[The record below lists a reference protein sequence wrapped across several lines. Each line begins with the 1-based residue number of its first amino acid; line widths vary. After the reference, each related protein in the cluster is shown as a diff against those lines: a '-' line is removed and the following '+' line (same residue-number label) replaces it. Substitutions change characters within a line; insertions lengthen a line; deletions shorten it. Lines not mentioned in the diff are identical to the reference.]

1 MDQVE
6 SSDLARAL
14 ARLSAVLLSQE
25 SVDTTV
31 RLVTTL
37 AVTTLPGTAGAG
49 VSLMSA
55 GGKRSTA
62 ASDPLV
68 EQADLL
74 QYELDE
80 GPCLSAWRG
89 RTPVRID
96 DTNTEHRWPR
106 WTEKAAAH
114 GIKAVLSTPMLIGD
128 RSIGAIKVYSQQPSV
143 YDEHSEQVLG
153 LLAQQSAILLANAQ
167 SYEDAHE
174 LATQLRDA
182 LASRDLIGQA
192 KGVLIA
198 RGAPDEKTAFAMLIT
213 ASQRSDMGVHDV
225 ARQLVTATADGR
237 GVRQSGNRQGSGL
250 E

>member
-6 SSDLARAL
+6 ISDLAKAL

-31 RLVTTL
+31 GLVTRV
-37 AVTTLPGTAGAG
+37 AVTTLPGTTGAG
-49 VSLMSA
+49 VSLLDAS
-55 GGKRSTA
+55 GKRTTA

-89 RTPVRID
+89 RVPVRID
-96 DTNTEHRWPR
+96 DTEAEHRWPR
-106 WTEKAAAH
+106 WTQEAAAR
-114 GIKAVLSTPMLIGD
+114 GIKAVLSAPMLTGD
-128 RSIGAIKVYSQQPSV
+128 RSIGAIKVYSRQAAV
-143 YDEHSEQVLG
+143 YDEHSEQVLS

-167 SYEDAHE
+167 SYEDANE
-174 LATQLRDA
+174 LASQLRTA
-182 LASRDLIGQA
+182 LAGRDLVGQA

-198 RGAPDEKTAFAMLIT
+198 EGARDEVAAFSMLVT
-213 ASQRSDMGVHDV
+213 ASQRSNMKLHEV
-225 ARQLVTATADGR
+225 ARLLVAEAADGR
-237 GVRQSGNRQGSGL
+237 GVRHVGPPMTT
-250 E
+250 EP